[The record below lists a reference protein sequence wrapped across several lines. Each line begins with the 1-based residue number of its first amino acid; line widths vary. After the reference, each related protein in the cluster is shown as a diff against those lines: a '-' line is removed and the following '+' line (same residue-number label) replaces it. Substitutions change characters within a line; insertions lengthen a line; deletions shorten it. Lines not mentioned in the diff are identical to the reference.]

1 MVPSAFVALD
11 RLPLTPNGKL
21 DRRALPAPV
30 VRGSVEGRGPRTP
43 QEEILCGLFAEV
55 LGLGRVGIEDNF
67 FELGGHSLLATRLIS
82 RMRASLDVEVSIRAL
97 FEAPTVAGLA
107 KRLAL
112 PCPTRSDLEVLLPI
126 KTTGSSAALFCVH
139 PAAGLSWSYARLLGH
154 IPFEH
159 PVYGLQARELT
170 SGRVFHRDIANMA
183 ADYLQLV
190 RDVQPSGPYNLL
202 GWSFGGLV
210 AHAMAT
216 QLQSAGEEVS
226 LLALLDSYPTGRL
239 NGLGGSADHRQRE
252 IASLPE
258 IDEMVRRIVA
268 GPSRNGDTRLLL
280 AEAEFETVRE
290 ACRNNV
296 HMASTFSP
304 ERFKGDVVLFAA
316 AHSVLKLPI
325 EAWKSYVE
333 GSIHLH
339 QIECTH
345 DAMLDEP
352 SAAIIGEVLT
362 NELKK
367 QRRTSQAMIQWR
379 TK

>member
-1 MVPSAFVALD
+1 
-11 RLPLTPNGKL
+11 
-21 DRRALPAPV
+21 
-30 VRGSVEGRGPRTP
+30 VEGRGPRTP

-55 LGLGRVGIEDNF
+55 LGLGRVGIDDNF

-82 RMRASLDVEVSIRAL
+82 RMRASLDVEISIRAL
-97 FEAPTVAGLA
+97 FEAPTVAELT

-126 KTTGSSAALFCVH
+126 KTTGSLAALFCVH

-154 IPFEH
+154 IPSEY
-159 PVYGLQARELT
+159 PVYGLQACELT
-170 SGRVFHRDIANMA
+170 QERVSHRDIANMA
-183 ADYLQLV
+183 ADYLQRV

-239 NGLGGSADHRQRE
+239 NGLGGSGDHRQGE

-280 AEAEFETVRE
+280 AEAEFETVRQ
-290 ACRNNV
+290 ACRNNIS
-296 HMASTFSP
+296 MASTFSP

-316 AHSVLKLPI
+316 AHSRLKSPI

-333 GSIHLH
+333 GSIGVHR
-339 QIECTH
+339 IECTH

-352 SAAIIGEVLT
+352 WAAIIGKVLT
-362 NELKK
+362 NELEK
-367 QRRTSQAMIQWR
+367 QRRTSQAMVQWR